1 MFKQLILASVLI
13 IASTASSLAECVSVQ
28 VSGYTKANGTYVQGY
43 TRSCPGSYF
52 PSATPAHYE
61 SKPYVPVPRPV
72 VSVSFPEPKP
82 GIDWRKVREIQA
94 ANPKPNIVPEPI
106 ITYEQVINYDPT
118 IKFIP
123 AVGYA
128 GVKPNPNAFQAQYQ
142 LLDALH
148 R

>member
-1 MFKQLILASVLI
+1 MFKLMLASLLVI
-13 IASTASSLAECVSVQ
+13 TAATSVSAECVSVQ

-43 TRSCPGSYF
+43 TRSCPNSYF

-82 GIDWRKVREIQA
+82 GIDWSKVREIQA
-94 ANPKPNIVPEPI
+94 KNPTPNYVPEPV

-118 IKFIP
+118 INFMP

-128 GVKPNPNAFQAQYQ
+128 PVKPNPNAFQAQYQ